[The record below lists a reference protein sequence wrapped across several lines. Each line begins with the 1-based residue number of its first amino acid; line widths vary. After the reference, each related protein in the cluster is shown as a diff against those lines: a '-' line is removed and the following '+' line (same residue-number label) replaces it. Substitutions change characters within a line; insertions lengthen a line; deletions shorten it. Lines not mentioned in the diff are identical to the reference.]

1 MDTRR
6 SPASEGAVQRLWG
19 AHGAPDECDPADDLI
34 ELEMPSAPRKSP
46 RQARSVALVDAV
58 MQAARQI
65 LEEEGREALTVL
77 HLADV
82 SGVASSSIFE
92 YFPTMD
98 ALVATIFEAFR
109 ADVYA
114 TLRVRIES
122 LPAQASLFDGILLMV
137 RAGLGIYAERLRLD
151 PGVCQRM
158 TRYDEMV
165 RLDFVKPAEMAQAR
179 IVPLLFTR
187 FAGAIRVDDVEQV
200 QFLVVQT
207 LTTLAR
213 AMLLV
218 RPGYL
223 NEPDTAGVIAMMIHA
238 LLAPQ

>member
-6 SPASEGAVQRLWG
+6 SPASQAFIQKLWG
-19 AHGAPDECDPADDLI
+19 ARGAPDDLI
-34 ELEMPSAPRKSP
+34 ELDMPPVPRKSP
-46 RQARSVALVDAV
+46 RQARSVALVDAL
-58 MQAARQI
+58 MQTARQI
-65 LEEEGREALTVL
+65 LEKEGREALTVL
-77 HLADV
+77 HLADL

-92 YFPTMD
+92 YFPPMD
-98 ALVATIFEAFR
+98 ALVAAIFEAYR

-114 TLRVRIES
+114 TLRAQIES
-122 LPAQASLFDGILLMV
+122 LPAAATLFDGILLMV

-179 IVPLLFTR
+179 IVPSLFRR
-187 FAGAIRVDDVEQV
+187 FAGAIREDDVEHV
-200 QFLVVQT
+200 QFLATQT
-207 LTTLAR
+207 LITLAR

-218 RPGYL
+218 RPAYL
-223 NEPDTAGVIAMMIHA
+223 GEPDTAREIATMIHA
-238 LLAPQ
+238 LLAPR